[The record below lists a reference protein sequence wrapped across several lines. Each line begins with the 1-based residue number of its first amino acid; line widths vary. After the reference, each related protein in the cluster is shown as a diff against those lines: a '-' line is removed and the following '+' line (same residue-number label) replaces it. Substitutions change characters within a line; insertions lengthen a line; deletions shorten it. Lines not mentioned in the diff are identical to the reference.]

1 MKLLDGIQRR
11 VTRLVPQLK
20 DKTYE
25 VRLVKLGLTS
35 LEEREKRGDMIEM
48 YKIITR
54 KEKVDPRK
62 LFQMDANRG
71 RSH

>member
-1 MKLLDGIQRR
+1 MKLLDGIQRS

-54 KEKVDPRK
+54 KEK
-62 LFQMDANRG
+62 
-71 RSH
+71 